1 MIALSYLPGYSIIY
15 PNLIQSFNINYGGS
29 KRTENGAAVEAK
41 AHTVHNDYLKTAREA
56 DSKWNNTPQ
65 NAVGPIESRL
75 NEFDTVLPFVFG
87 YLGEV
92 NKAVRL
98 HLSARHPTKWF
109 HIIQYLR
116 AIRCSFLSVW
126 NLRRLS
132 PHQALSLASR

>member
-1 MIALSYLPGYSIIY
+1 MAVNAPRTAPQSKLRPTRSPTTII
-15 PNLIQSFNINYGGS
+15 
-29 KRTENGAAVEAK
+29 
-41 AHTVHNDYLKTAREA
+41 YLKTAREA

-109 HIIQYLR
+109 RIIQYLR